1 MTAQEKLPQH
11 PCYPPFSPSLGT
23 LHGHMWV
30 HQLTCRNS
38 VHAACPQL
46 SLGPISDL
54 RCTRWGVF
62 LCWESRLREEVYT
75 GPGGRVMV
83 TEQGIQGSQGSSA
96 WLASAECRLHADFFD
111 PMVSPFPWRWEK
123 GGCGQGDPESGPEK
137 KAPLAHVWGWNWIQM
152 PQFMNGKTEAKVTW
166 CLVAAQG
173 CPDSQHFL

>member
-111 PMVSPFPWRWEK
+111 PWSPHS
-123 GGCGQGDPESGPEK
+123 PEGRRREGVAKEIQSQVQRK
-137 KAPLAHVWGWNWIQM
+137 RPLLLMSEDGTGSRCPSSWM
-152 PQFMNGKTEAKVTW
+152 GKQRPKSHGA
-166 CLVAAQG
+166 
-173 CPDSQHFL
+173 